1 MVDGLFCRYCRND
14 LYVHQY
20 HRLVCTAIVL
30 SFGDRYYRDCSL
42 WIGAGQLCFF
52 WSKRSIW
59 EKEQTFVHK
68 GKLICRNCV
77 HYSSLQSS
85 CFAGETPKKVHGF
98 DSCDRF
104 RLSVNAEIEDLS
116 GKKIKVK
123 R

>member
-30 SFGDRYYRDCSL
+30 SFGGRYYRDCPS

-52 WSKRSIW
+52 WSERSIW
-59 EKEQTFVHK
+59 EKRT
-68 GKLICRNCV
+68 
-77 HYSSLQSS
+77 SLQSS

>member
-1 MVDGLFCRYCRND
+1 LVVGIIEIVHHGLGLGN
-14 LYVHQY
+14 YV
-20 HRLVCTAIVL
+20 
-30 SFGDRYYRDCSL
+30 SFGVKDRY
-42 WIGAGQLCFF
+42 G
-52 WSKRSIW
+52 K
-59 EKEQTFVHK
+59 KEQTFVHK
-68 GKLICRNCV
+68 GKLICRNCA

-85 CFAGETPKKVHGF
+85 CFVGETPKKVHGF

>member
-1 MVDGLFCRYCRND
+1 MVYFVGIVGMIYMFTNIIGLFVLLLCCLLVVGIIEIVHHGLGLGN
-14 LYVHQY
+14 YV
-20 HRLVCTAIVL
+20 
-30 SFGDRYYRDCSL
+30 SFGVKDRY
-42 WIGAGQLCFF
+42 G
-52 WSKRSIW
+52 K
-59 EKEQTFVHK
+59 KEQTFVHK
-68 GKLICRNCV
+68 GKLICRNCA

-98 DSCDRF
+98 DRCDRF

>member
-1 MVDGLFCRYCRND
+1 MFYMFTKIICLFVLLLWCLLGIGIIEIVHYGLGLGN
-14 LYVHQY
+14 YV
-20 HRLVCTAIVL
+20 
-30 SFGDRYYRDCSL
+30 SFGVKDRY
-42 WIGAGQLCFF
+42 G
-52 WSKRSIW
+52 K
-59 EKEQTFVHK
+59 KEQTFVHK